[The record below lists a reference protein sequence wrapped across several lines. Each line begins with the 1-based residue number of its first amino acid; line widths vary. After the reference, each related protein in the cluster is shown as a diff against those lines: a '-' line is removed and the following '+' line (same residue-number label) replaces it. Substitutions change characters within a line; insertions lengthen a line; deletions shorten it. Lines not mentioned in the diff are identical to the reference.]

1 MTTFTP
7 LLTLDGI
14 QCGYAE
20 QTVINGIDLQIGQGE
35 ICALL
40 GSSGCGKT
48 TTLRTI
54 AGFEP
59 VQQGSIKLGNTLL
72 ASPSYLMPPEQ
83 RGLGM
88 VFQDYALFPH
98 LTVLDNVTFGLKG
111 QSDKNHR
118 GKQLLELVG
127 LPKLENRYPHELSG
141 GQQQRVALARALA
154 PEPALLLMDEP
165 FSNLDTDLRRQLSR
179 EVRQILKQN
188 GTSAILVTHDQ
199 EEAFAFADKIGVMNQ
214 GLLEQWGT
222 PWQIYHEP
230 ATPFV
235 ANFIGQ
241 GSLIPGTVRNEQQID
256 TLLGVITSKHARQYS
271 AGASVRVLLRSD
283 DFSWSQESP
292 IQGNVIS
299 KTFTGAATQ
308 YELQFEESTK
318 IHCQLNGPLSFEEGE
333 QIRIKISATDPAV
346 FAA

>member
-7 LLTLDGI
+7 LLTLDRI
-14 QCGYAE
+14 QCGYAG
-20 QTVINGIDLQIGQGE
+20 QSVINGIDLQIGQGE

-48 TTLRTI
+48 TILRAI

-59 VQQGSIKLGNTLL
+59 VQQGSIKLNDTLL

-111 QSDKNHR
+111 HPDRNHK
-118 GKQLLELVG
+118 GLNLLELVG
-127 LPKLENRYPHELSG
+127 LPELAKRYPHELSG

-214 GLLEQWGT
+214 GQLEQWGT

-235 ANFIGQ
+235 ACFIGQ
-241 GSLIPGTVRNEQQID
+241 GSLIPGTVRNDQQID
-256 TLLGVITSKHARQYS
+256 TLLGVINCKY
-271 AGASVRVLLRSD
+271 ASQHSVGSPVKVLLRSD
-283 DFSWSQESP
+283 DFGCTPDSQ
-292 IQGNVIS
+292 IKGHVIS

-308 YELQFEESTK
+308 YELQFAQDIR
-318 IHCQLNGPLSFEEGE
+318 IHCQLPGSLSFDEGE
-333 QIRIKISATDPAV
+333 HVSIKVIATHPSIFSA
-346 FAA
+346 